1 MQAQEKP
8 SLYDRLGGLY
18 NIATVVDDLI
28 DRVMEKDT
36 KMGNHL
42 ETLRARRVDA
52 DYMLKALVS
61 RVECGNILKL
71 AEVVLGEA
79 DRLK

>member
-1 MQAQEKP
+1 MQE
-8 SLYDRLGGLY
+8 LGTSFQDVHR
-18 NIATVVDDLI
+18 IHRDLI
-28 DRVMEKDT
+28 DKVMEKDT